1 MASFNLFISM
11 SEELCGIP
19 AFYLRGTGYANAY
32 LDTVL
37 KFVGASSTDRLLAT
51 YASLPTCCQKDREAA
66 VRADLLSHDEL
77 GPVARN
83 VIKLWYTA
91 TWFELPREWH
101 QKYNP
106 VANDRTF
113 VPSAYAYPETLLGPA
128 VGAHPAGAKP
138 TGHQSW
144 VSPPVRLPFAK
155 ATVPLECSNA
165 K

>member
-1 MASFNLFISM
+1 MPSFNLFISM

-19 AFYLRGTGYANAY
+19 AFYLCGTGYAHTY

-37 KFVGASSTDRLLAT
+37 RFVGASSTDRLLAT
-51 YASLPTCCQKDREAA
+51 YAALPSCCQQDREAA
-66 VRADLLSHDEL
+66 IRADLLSHDEL

-91 TWFELPREWH
+91 IWFELPREWH
-101 QKYNP
+101 RNFNP
-106 VANDRTF
+106 AADDRTF
-113 VPSAYAYPETLLGPA
+113 VPSAYAYPEALLGPA

-144 VSPPVRLPFAK
+144 VSPPVCLPFAK
-155 ATVPLECSNA
+155 LTAPTECRNA